1 MQIEKIDVCFNKDG
15 KAYSFATNGHKLQ
28 FGQKVIVETVRGLE
42 LAIVCSKPEL
52 VEEES
57 LNEPLKK
64 VVRKASNKDIEIKQE
79 NEKKQV
85 EIKQKTEELVE
96 KHNLYMKIVS
106 CELSFDGT
114 KLVINFTADDRVDFR
129 ELVKELASVFKT
141 RIELRQIG
149 NRDEV
154 KVIGG
159 LGPCGRQCCC
169 NLFLNDYE
177 HSTIKMAKVQ
187 GLSLNPTKI
196 SGLCGRL
203 MCCLAYENEH
213 YSETQKLMP
222 KVNSTVSTPDGK
234 GVVVYNNLLSRRVQV
249 KFTQENGNTEIKEYD
264 ISQIKKAETPNR
276 GE

>member
-28 FGQKVIVETVRGLE
+28 FGQSVIVETVRGLE
-42 LAIVCSKPEL
+42 LATVCSKAMM

-57 LNEPLKK
+57 LKEPLKK
-64 VVRKASNKDIEIKQE
+64 VVRKATQKDIEIKQE

-85 EIKQKTEELVE
+85 EIKQKTEELVI
-96 KHNLYMKIVS
+96 KHNLDMKIVS
-106 CELSFDGT
+106 CELSFDGS
-114 KLVINFTADDRVDFR
+114 KLVINFTSDDRVDFR

-213 YSETQKLMP
+213 YSETQKIMP
-222 KVNSTVSTPDGK
+222 KVNSTVITPDGK
-234 GVVVYNNLLSRRVQV
+234 GVVVYNNLLARRVQV
-249 KFTQENGNTEIKEYD
+249 KFTQENGNSEIKEYD
-264 ISQIKKAETPNR
+264 IAQIQKNENPSR